1 MRSEINRNDV
11 RLLLAANL
19 AGLLIFTE
27 AGKEAR
33 HRRIGGVFFQSLQGR
48 QPPGADAPCLHLV
61 QALR

>member
-1 MRSEINRNDV
+1 MRSEINRNDA

-33 HRRIGGVFFQSLQGR
+33 HRRIGESSFRVCRAGNHRELT
-48 QPPGADAPCLHLV
+48 
-61 QALR
+61 LRVCTLFRP